1 MTNKQAFKIL
11 AAEMDRRDAEM
22 QKVKEVYIQTGVKLP
37 GYEIGFAENWKSWRQ
52 MPKIVKKI
60 KMAARKA
67 SKAKGLEVLDNEA

>member
-11 AAEMDRRDAEM
+11 AAKMDERDAEM
-22 QKVKEVYIQTGVKLP
+22 QKIRDHFLATGEKLP
-37 GYEIGFAENWKSWRQ
+37 GYEIGFAEGWKSWRQ

-67 SKAKGLEVLDNEA
+67 SKAKGLEVRDNES